1 MAARQP
7 LLEIQGLRTVFTVRG
22 TEIAPVTGID
32 LTIGAGET
40 VALVGESGSGKSVTA
55 LSVLGL
61 LPRVARIAGGSVRLH
76 GREGTIDLARL
87 DAEALRSVRGS
98 RIGMVFQEPMT
109 SLNPVL
115 TIGDQ
120 ITEPLLVH
128 GLTTRGEAR
137 ERAVAMLDSVGIPDP
152 ARRLA
157 SYPHELSGGMR
168 QRAMIAM
175 ALVCRPGLLI
185 ADEPTTALDVTVQAQ
200 IVELMMGLQES
211 LGMGI
216 LFVTHNLGV
225 VADMAHRV
233 AIMYAGRIVE
243 EGPVA
248 EVFTAPRH
256 PYTRGLLASV
266 PRPGEALRLRRAG
279 EKLAAIPGQVPS
291 LTALPTGCAF
301 AGRCALAVDRC
312 RAEAP
317 APTMPSPARSVRCH
331 RWDAAA

>member
-1 MAARQP
+1 MTAFAP
-7 LLEIQGLRTVFTVRG
+7 LLEVDGLSTVFSVRDL
-22 TEIAPVTGID
+22 EIKPVNGID
-32 LTIGAGET
+32 LTVRAGET
-40 VALVGESGSGKSVTA
+40 VALVGESGSGKSVTG
-55 LSVLGL
+55 LSIARL
-61 LPRVARIAGGSVRLH
+61 LPRSARIASGRVLLH
-76 GREGTIDLARL
+76 DGEGVADLAQL
-87 DAEALRSVRGS
+87 DPEAMRNVRGA

-128 GLTTRGEAR
+128 GFSNRAGAR
-137 ERAVAMLDSVGIPDP
+137 ERAVAMLDAVGIPDP

-175 ALVCRPGLLI
+175 ALICRPSLLI

-200 IVELMMGLQES
+200 IVELLERLQAEM
-211 LGMGI
+211 GMGI

-243 EGPVA
+243 EGAVSD
-248 EVFTAPRH
+248 VFSNPRH

-266 PRPGEALRLRRAG
+266 PKPGEALALRRAG
-279 EKLAAIPGQVPS
+279 GKLAAIEGQVPS
-291 LTALPTGCAF
+291 IMRLPPGCAF
-301 AGRCALAVDRC
+301 AGRCPMAIDDLPHC
-312 RAEAP
+312 RAEP
-317 APTMPSPARSVRCH
+317 EHPTPSRTVRCH
-331 RWDAAA
+331 RWEAA